1 MFDDK
6 TQQASHLTEYYYV
19 LTKHKTLIIASLVII
34 VSLTLLF
41 TYLMQPVYEATAILV
56 IEKEQSTSPLTGERM
71 DFESYVSQSLTFNTH
86 FKLITSRPVLERV
99 INSLKLNQIDM
110 EKGLGVNFL
119 SQLLTQF
126 KKNIRLLLGSEK
138 KPLTPQEEMSELIE
152 ELREN
157 IEIEEVRDTR
167 LLKVTVEDHD
177 PVMAM
182 KIANDLARS
191 YIKFNIDNRLKATQ
205 STLSWLTGE
214 LYEMKKKL
222 EDSEEDFVAYQQR
235 EKLLSITGKQKLIA
249 QKIEELNT
257 AYHET
262 KSNRLEMD
270 SKLKELERTLKAKG
284 SLLDTRILFEN
295 PIFDN
300 LYAQLL
306 NAEVE
311 LTRLG
316 KVFKPKHPKI
326 IQIKSK
332 ITKTRAKLNEEL
344 KKEIGSLKSERRVFF
359 SKEQSLRKA
368 ISGYENDALAVNRKA
383 LKYTI
388 LNRDV
393 QTNQKLYDTL
403 LSRVRE
409 SNVVGNK
416 DVSNIRIAEQAEPP
430 LLPVK
435 PKKML
440 NLVLSVIF
448 GLMTGLGL
456 SFFWEYL
463 DRSLH
468 TEEDIK
474 RYIDVPVLAVIPIAD
489 SSGK

>member
-41 TYLMQPVYEATAILV
+41 TYLMQPVYEGTATLV
-56 IEKEQSTSPLTGERM
+56 IEKERSTSPLTGERM

-119 SQLLTQF
+119 SGLLTQF

-138 KPLTPQEEMSELIE
+138 KPLTPQEEMSELIK
-152 ELREN
+152 ELREK

-182 KIANDLARS
+182 KIANDIAKV
-191 YIKFNIDNRLKATQ
+191 YIQFNIDNRLKATQ

-249 QKIEELNT
+249 QKVEEFNT
-257 AYHET
+257 AYLET
-262 KSNRLEMD
+262 KSKRLEMD
-270 SKLKELERTLKAKG
+270 SKLKELERILKAKG
-284 SLLDTRILFEN
+284 SLLDARILFEN
-295 PIFDN
+295 PLFDN
-300 LYAQLL
+300 LYAELL

-332 ITKTRAKLNEEL
+332 IAKIRAKLNEEL
-344 KKEIGSLKSERRVFF
+344 KKEIGSLKSERAVFS

-368 ISGYENDALAVNRKA
+368 ISDYENDSLEVNRKA

-388 LNRDV
+388 LERDV

-416 DVSNIRIAEQAEPP
+416 DVSNIRIAEQAEIP

-440 NLVLSVIF
+440 NVILSIIF

-474 RYIDVPVLAVIPIAD
+474 RYIDVPVLAVIPMAGK
-489 SSGK
+489 SGK

>member
-1 MFDDK
+1 MFDDT

-19 LTKHKTLIIASLVII
+19 LTKHKILIIASLVII

-41 TYLMQPVYEATAILV
+41 TYLMQPVFEATAILV

-86 FKLITSRPVLERV
+86 FKLITSRPVLDRV

-119 SQLLTQF
+119 NELLTQF

-152 ELREN
+152 ELREK

-182 KIANDLARS
+182 KIANDLAKA

-257 AYHET
+257 AYHES
-262 KSNRLEMD
+262 KNKRLEMD
-270 SKLKELERTLKAKG
+270 SKLKELKRILKAKG
-284 SLLDTRILFEN
+284 SLLEARVLFEN

-300 LYAQLL
+300 LYAELL

-326 IQIKSK
+326 IQIKSQIAK
-332 ITKTRAKLNEEL
+332 SRAKLNEEL
-344 KKEIGSLKSERRVFF
+344 RKEIGSLKSERTVFF

-368 ISGYENDALAVNRKA
+368 ISGYENDSLEVNRKA

-388 LNRDV
+388 LKRDV

-416 DVSNIRIAEQAEPP
+416 DVSNIRIAEQAETP
-430 LLPVK
+430 LLPIK

-468 TEEDIK
+468 TEEDVK

-489 SSGK
+489 NSGK